1 MTKNIDYAISIPET
15 LEILRR
21 KWKFVCL
28 IALAFAVLCGGYKY
42 ATSSGG
48 TQAVQ
53 SYENYEKDVKVY
65 ESLSESAEKQSGF
78 LMDEW
83 QSVSRD
89 RMNNPIFTVDP
100 YNCEY
105 EQIVIRFEGDNSNH
119 DWTVSNWIIKADNKE
134 LFGDKEGQLA
144 DYKSSLIYV
153 AQKTDIADTSE
164 TAVQVLAVEDFDT
177 KKAADYLVKI
187 FNQYAS
193 DDGILVAKISSATA
207 KGYNENVVKYQQSC
221 RDVYNSIAYAFSNS
235 KQMGAN
241 LIAPTDP
248 NEVRNSMTKAVIKF
262 CVMGFILGFILA
274 AVYIVLDVIR
284 KREII
289 SARQVGD
296 AFDLELLGDCSSDDE
311 AAIEV
316 LNANLDIMAGE
327 HTNIAIIADESIK
340 DLGDV
345 VSSWTQKSD
354 RTFMLCDNIFDN
366 PEMIESLR
374 TADGIVIGIRIG
386 QSKLEQIQRKVLRA
400 KKLKREILGYVII

>member
-1 MTKNIDYAISIPET
+1 MKNNIDYAISIPEI
-15 LEILRR
+15 LQILRR
-21 KWKFVCL
+21 KWIFICL
-28 IALAFAVLCGGYKY
+28 IALAFAVLCGGYKF

-48 TQAVQ
+48 IQAVQ
-53 SYENYEKDVKVY
+53 SYDNYEEEVKIY
-65 ESLSESAEKQSGF
+65 ESLSESAEKQSGY

-83 QSVSRD
+83 QGLSRD
-89 RMNNPIFTVDP
+89 RMNNPIFTIDP

-105 EQIVIRFEGDNSNH
+105 EQIVIRFKGEYSNL

-134 LFGDKEGQLA
+134 LFGDMEGRLA

-153 AQKTDIADTSE
+153 AQKPNIADTSE
-164 TAVQVLAVEDFDT
+164 TAVQILAVEGFDT
-177 KKAADYLVKI
+177 KKAADYLVKV
-187 FNQYAS
+187 FNKYAS
-193 DDGILVAKISSATA
+193 DDDISVAKISRATA
-207 KGYNENVVKYQQSC
+207 KGYNTNIVKYQQSY

-248 NEVRNSMTKAVIKF
+248 SAVRNSMTKAIIKF

-296 AFDLELLGDCSSDDE
+296 AFELELLGDCSSSDE
-311 AAIEV
+311 TAIEV
-316 LNANLDIMAGE
+316 LNANLDIMSGE
-327 HTNIAIIADESIK
+327 CTKIAVIADESIK

-345 VSSWTQKSD
+345 ISTWKLKSD
-354 RTFMLCDNIFDN
+354 HTFILCDNIFDN
-366 PEMIESLR
+366 PETIESLR
-374 TADGIVIGIRIG
+374 TADGVVIGIRVG
-386 QSKLEQIQRKVLRA
+386 QSKLEQVQRIVLKAR
-400 KKLKREILGYVII
+400 KLKRDILGYVII